1 MDAISSILQEDGFC
15 SFISVAE
22 RHSIADLFTQNRRCG
37 IYILRFEDEMYYV
50 GQAVDVVRRFTQ
62 HRKCHED
69 INAIAF
75 KFVSKPHLNQE
86 ENYFIGKLEQLCRL
100 RNISLASLPHIL
112 DSELDDL
119 FPPEQQMIWLQLD
132 NPVINIFSR
141 VEDSALRDRTALRYK
156 KLLEKDSFKHA
167 ILPVLQEYIKTCIPE
182 PYLTEL
188 TFWGCSCLPSYSNKN
203 IVIYCRINLR
213 FQEVFTVGFDKQGR
227 FPFFNWHVCKS
238 LIPAECLQ
246 QICHKVTT
254 LYVSEHIYPTGGVDQ
269 INLGVES
276 KEDALALLREKY
288 FMLSAKTFNLR
299 CMRKGAQPYTSTH
312 CPALAD
318 SLLPSV

>member
-188 TFWGCSCLPSYSNKN
+188 TFWGCSCLPSYSNKLN
-203 IVIYCRINLR
+203 H
-213 FQEVFTVGFDKQGR
+213 T
-227 FPFFNWHVCKS
+227 
-238 LIPAECLQ
+238 
-246 QICHKVTT
+246 
-254 LYVSEHIYPTGGVDQ
+254 
-269 INLGVES
+269 
-276 KEDALALLREKY
+276 
-288 FMLSAKTFNLR
+288 
-299 CMRKGAQPYTSTH
+299 
-312 CPALAD
+312 PALIAQRWQIRY
-318 SLLPSV
+318 SLAYSCSQPSPSSSVNGRSSTLFLERFLLTASRNGRIVR